1 MANTLL
7 TPTIIAREAL
17 MQLKNNCVM
26 ANNVHREYKKE
37 FVKIGESVTIRKPVK
52 FVVTDGATRSNQN
65 ATEQSTTFTI
75 DKRKHVSWAFST
87 QELTTTIEDYSNRY
101 ITPAMI
107 VLSNK
112 VDEDL
117 AALYKDLWIS
127 GGTPGTTPATFAA
140 LGGMATLQDDAS
152 VPDDGMRK
160 LILNPAARWSM
171 ADALKGIYDNS
182 MPRDMVRKG
191 LLGQLANYQIY
202 GDQNVARHTTGAF
215 AGSVT
220 ATDASIASGDATIDM
235 ANFTDSAPTVKQ
247 GDVFT
252 IAGVNAVNPV
262 SKADLGYL
270 QQFTVTADKTG
281 SGNAIAAVAISP
293 AFVSSGAYQNV
304 TAIPVTGAVV
314 TFRGTA
320 STAYAQNLAYHK
332 NALGL
337 VMCPLELP
345 DSVAWKSRVQ
355 HEGMSIRIIK
365 DYDIDDDEEISR
377 LDIFYGVKSLY
388 PELGSRLWG

>member
-26 ANNVHREYKKE
+26 ANNVHRDYKKE

-52 FVVTDGATRSNQN
+52 FTVTDGATRSNQN

-75 DKRKHVSWAFST
+75 DKRKHVSWSFST

-107 VLSNK
+107 VLANK

-117 AALYKDLWIS
+117 AALYKDLWVS

-140 LGGMATLQDDAS
+140 LGGMATLMDDNA

-160 LILNPAARWSM
+160 LVLNPAARWSM
-171 ADALKGIYDNS
+171 ADALKGIYDSS

-191 LLGQLANYQIY
+191 LLGQLANFQIY
-202 GDQNVARHTTGAF
+202 GDQNVARHTTGSF

-220 ATDASIASGDATIDM
+220 ATDASIASGDSTIDM
-235 ANFTDSAPTVKQ
+235 ANFTASAPTVKK

-281 SGNAIAAVAISP
+281 SGNAISAVAISP

-304 TAIPVTGAVV
+304 TAIPVTGAAV

-345 DSVAWKSRVQ
+345 DSVSWKSRVQ

-365 DYDIDDDEEISR
+365 DYDIDNDEEIAR
-377 LDIFYGVKSLY
+377 LDIFYGVKALY
-388 PELGSRLWG
+388 PELGGRLWG